1 VLRISNSKDYFVRDG
16 EKFFYLADTAWSA
29 FTNASLDD
37 WRYYLEYR
45 GSQGFNAVQI
55 NILPQHD
62 RSESDL
68 HLEPFEVT
76 PSGGWN
82 FTKVNEAYFDRA
94 EKMVE
99 MAVES
104 GFVPALVVL
113 WCNYVKGTWGS
124 KLTPSKIIPLELIE
138 SYVEYIVERF
148 SKYNP
153 IFVVS
158 GDPSFDT
165 DEAVKYYL
173 TALEI
178 VKKRAPHCLTTMHL
192 AGGVV
197 IPEPFVHSPYL
208 DFYMYQSS
216 HWKDKQFLAYEL
228 AQRFYKLPVKRP
240 IVNGEPCYEGIG
252 YAEGR
257 YGRFTRFDVRKAVWQ
272 SLLSGAKA
280 GTAYGALGI
289 WNWHVVGKR
298 FPVEHFWSPSY
309 DWRTALTFPGAY
321 DVAFAKWLFE
331 KYDLFDIEP
340 ANDRLVK
347 EEGRDPREV
356 EEIKVSTGKGKVVI
370 YTPYYNY
377 AIGLQVDGSSYRWE
391 GVELESRRIFRPGV
405 KVERG
410 YTLIKLPE
418 LASSD
423 IIVIGVEK

>member
-37 WRYYLEYR
+37 WRYYLENR
-45 GSQGFNAVQI
+45 GSQGSNSVQI
-55 NILPQHD
+55 NNLHQHD
-62 RSESDL
+62 KRESDL

-216 HWKDKQFLAYEL
+216 HWKDKQFLPTNL
-228 AQRFYKLPVKRP
+228 RRDSISCQLR
-240 IVNGEPCYEGIG
+240 G
-252 YAEGR
+252 
-257 YGRFTRFDVRKAVWQ
+257 
-272 SLLSGAKA
+272 LLSMGSLATRVW
-280 GTAYGALGI
+280 GTL
-289 WNWHVVGKR
+289 
-298 FPVEHFWSPSY
+298 
-309 DWRTALTFPGAY
+309 
-321 DVAFAKWLFE
+321 
-331 KYDLFDIEP
+331 
-340 ANDRLVK
+340 
-347 EEGRDPREV
+347 
-356 EEIKVSTGKGKVVI
+356 KGGMG
-370 YTPYYNY
+370 
-377 AIGLQVDGSSYRWE
+377 GLQDSMLGRLSGKAFYQVQKP
-391 GVELESRRIFRPGV
+391 VQLMV
-405 KVERG
+405 
-410 YTLIKLPE
+410 L
-418 LASSD
+418 
-423 IIVIGVEK
+423 

>member
-37 WRYYLEYR
+37 WRYYLEHR

-158 GDPSFDT
+158 
-165 DEAVKYYL
+165 
-173 TALEI
+173 
-178 VKKRAPHCLTTMHL
+178 R
-192 AGGVV
+192 
-197 IPEPFVHSPYL
+197 
-208 DFYMYQSS
+208 
-216 HWKDKQFLAYEL
+216 
-228 AQRFYKLPVKRP
+228 
-240 IVNGEPCYEGIG
+240 
-252 YAEGR
+252 
-257 YGRFTRFDVRKAVWQ
+257 
-272 SLLSGAKA
+272 
-280 GTAYGALGI
+280 
-289 WNWHVVGKR
+289 
-298 FPVEHFWSPSY
+298 
-309 DWRTALTFPGAY
+309 
-321 DVAFAKWLFE
+321 
-331 KYDLFDIEP
+331 
-340 ANDRLVK
+340 
-347 EEGRDPREV
+347 
-356 EEIKVSTGKGKVVI
+356 
-370 YTPYYNY
+370 
-377 AIGLQVDGSSYRWE
+377 GSK
-391 GVELESRRIFRPGV
+391 F
-405 KVERG
+405 
-410 YTLIKLPE
+410 
-418 LASSD
+418 
-423 IIVIGVEK
+423 